1 MLRTFATLPQK
12 ETVGLALVSRLQ
24 DLIHHLHDD
33 QVRRQL
39 NAALLHS
46 FGTELCANEEPSADE
61 SAAKLVAAATAAARR
76 LLLICRAADSG
87 KSRLLLGQSMCALLA
102 CGLSVR
108 TLSSHDASSRS
119 FTARAPPSGRK
130 SFEATEHGRPLL
142 DARRAEVERCRRV
155 PL

>member
-1 MLRTFATLPQK
+1 M
-12 ETVGLALVSRLQ
+12 GLALVSRLQ

-76 LLLICRAADSG
+76 LLLSGVGSGQQASPTHPGCRIHMDFFG
-87 KSRLLLGQSMCALLA
+87 
-102 CGLSVR
+102 
-108 TLSSHDASSRS
+108 
-119 FTARAPPSGRK
+119 
-130 SFEATEHGRPLL
+130 
-142 DARRAEVERCRRV
+142 
-155 PL
+155 